1 MNNGGDAA
9 EQIVRMSLN
18 GFEVAA
24 KITGE
29 GAKNI
34 AILLYTILKD
44 GKQTKGKARL
54 TAMLRSGKE
63 LKVFTMKISDVAK
76 FQKEAKRYGVL
87 YCVLKDKDNKNPNAM
102 VDIIAR
108 AEDAS
113 KISRI
118 VERFNLASVDTGHIV
133 QEAQKSKAEKHKE
146 KDAAQAEPERDMPE
160 KSEADQLIDEILEKP
175 LHKEEPHPVQTDKSP
190 EKNSPANPSVA
201 KTEKSPLSE
210 PTLDGHDQPAPGVA
224 QTMGTKKPSVR
235 AEMERLRKQVHTAP
249 DSEKEKAAEKQGD
262 APKKQP
268 DKTVHTQPKQKKK
281 TYKKAKER

>member
-18 GFEVAA
+18 GIEVAA
-24 KITGE
+24 KISGE

-34 AILLYTILKD
+34 ALLLFALLKD
-44 GKQTKGKARL
+44 GQQTKGKARL
-54 TAMLRSGKE
+54 TSMLRSGKE
-63 LKVFTMKISDVAK
+63 LKVFTMKNEDIAK

-87 YCVLKDKDNKNPNAM
+87 YCVLKDKDNKDPHAM

-118 VERFNLASVDTGHIV
+118 VERFNLASTNTATIV
-133 QEAQKSKAEKHKE
+133 QEAEKSKAEKSQEKE
-146 KDAAQAEPERDMPE
+146 VAPNVPKHTQPE
-160 KSEADQLIDEILEKP
+160 KSEADKIIDAALEKP
-175 LHKEEPHPVQTDKSP
+175 LQKQENQKTDIEEKEKATP
-190 EKNSPANPSVA
+190 ENPMVA

-210 PTLDGHDQPAPGVA
+210 PSLDVQEPSAHGVA

-235 AEMERLRKQVHTAP
+235 AELDQLRIQMKA
-249 DSEKEKAAEKQGD
+249 EKEVYKRPVAKEEKANNPLRQTK
-262 APKKQP
+262 
-268 DKTVHTQPKQKKK
+268 HTQPIHKKK
-281 TYKKAKER
+281 VYRKPKER